1 MLSNNMS
8 DKSENYEVEVS
19 SNPLAGRQ
27 KYDPV
32 SGVKRGLKTRHISM
46 MGLAGIMGPGIVL
59 GLSTAFHS
67 GGPVGLLV
75 GFSIVGILVIIM
87 MFSIGEM
94 NSMFDFNFNSHASR
108 WIDPAFGATLG
119 WSYAFLWACN
129 VIGEYVSVISAMGF
143 YTEKIPMYGYY
154 LILWF
159 VFSIYQMFGV
169 EVFGEFEYIL
179 AFIKILFVSGYYIF
193 AIIYAAGGIKGHSP
207 GNPFRDYPLADG
219 FKGIAN
225 SFVYAAVF
233 YVGIES
239 LSVTFLE
246 LKNVRKSVKVAV
258 LRSIFRIFYVYF
270 GLSIAYGITVP
281 YNHPELASGSKIMG
295 AIMTIALTEAGWPN
309 AGYYVTTVIVIIC
322 ISSINSA
329 VYFCARCLMRL
340 SVEGYAPKVLGKV
353 NKNGV
358 PWVACICSH
367 LVGFL
372 SLLAMNSSS
381 AIAYSYIVGLAGVCA
396 FIVWTGIIF
405 AHLRFRKG
413 WTKQGNSV
421 DELPFKAPFYPYTNY
436 FGIGLGLFL
445 CLVQGWTVFVPF
457 DAGGFVDAYVM
468 IPVFIIV
475 YLACKYFKK
484 TKYVSYEDMDFE
496 SDRLEGVDVVTNEE
510 EQFAEKPAEKS
521 GGILKWM
528 WNYF

>member
-1 MLSNNMS
+1 MS
-8 DKSENYEVEVS
+8 EKSEGYEVNVEPNS
-19 SNPLAGRQ
+19 FEGRK

-46 MGLAGIMGPGIVL
+46 MGLAGILGPGIVL

-67 GGPVGLLV
+67 GGPVGLIA
-75 GFSIVGILVIIM
+75 GFSIVGLLVVVM
-87 MFSIGEM
+87 MFCIGEM

-129 VIGEYVSVISAMGF
+129 IIAEYVSVTSVMAF
-143 YTEKIPMYGYY
+143 YTEKVPMYGYY

-159 VFSIYQMFGV
+159 FFSIYQMFGV
-169 EVFGEFEYIL
+169 DVFGEVEYIL
-179 AFIKILFVSGYYIF
+179 AFIKILFVSGYYLF

-233 YVGIES
+233 YVGLES

-246 LKNVRKSVKVAV
+246 LKNVRRSVKLAV

-281 YNHPELASGSKIMG
+281 YNHPQLSSDSKIMG
-295 AIMTIALTEAGWPN
+295 AVMTIALNEAGWKN

-340 SVEGYAPKVLGKV
+340 AVEGYAPKILAKV

-358 PWVACICSH
+358 PWVSCICSH
-367 LVGFL
+367 LIGFL
-372 SLLAMNSSS
+372 SLLAMDSSS
-381 AIAYSYIVGLAGVCA
+381 SIAYSYIVGLAGVSA
-396 FIVWTGIIF
+396 FIVWSGIVF
-405 AHLRFRKG
+405 AHYRFRKG
-413 WTKQGNSV
+413 WIKQGNSV
-421 DELPFKAPFYPYTNY
+421 QDLPYVAPLYPYSNY
-436 FGIGLGLFL
+436 FGIGLGIFL

-468 IPVFIIV
+468 IPIFFIVFFGV
-475 YLACKYFKK
+475 KYFKK
-484 TKYVSYEDMDFE
+484 TKWVSYEDMDFE
-496 SDRLEGVDVVTNEE
+496 TDRLEESDNVTIERSTSQIENSEE
-510 EQFAEKPAEKS
+510 NS
-521 GGILKWM
+521 GGIFKWV
-528 WNYF
+528 WNNV